1 MKIGILTLPLHTNYG
16 GILQA
21 YALQTVLSNLGFD
34 VYIIQ
39 KKNIY
44 LSFPFWKAPIIII
57 KRLLKKLLGKQSI
70 VFYEYKY
77 NKTLPIIR
85 QYTDVFIK
93 KYLHQTFV
101 NKYSD
106 LSEYDF
112 DAIIVGSD
120 QVWRPK
126 YFGKITHAFL
136 DFTEGWKI
144 KRIAYAASF
153 GTDKWEY
160 SNAETEKCRRL
171 IQTFDAVSVRE
182 DSGVSLCAKYLRVN
196 SSLVLDPTM
205 LLSIDDYVNI
215 INQANIPTSDGTL
228 LTYILDDTPD
238 KQVLLK
244 NIAQEKKLKIF
255 KVNAKVED
263 LSAPLNERI
272 QPPVERWL
280 KGFQDAKFIVT
291 DSFHACVFSIIFNK
305 PFLVFANVD
314 RGFSRFLSLLKMF
327 ELEDRLIMGN
337 SVSDASDEINWDRV
351 NSILLQKKECAINFI
366 KRSFKDCL

>member
-1 MKIGILTLPLHTNYG
+1 MQEPMVITEVNDSTID
-16 GILQA
+16 Q
-21 YALQTVLSNLGFD
+21 
-34 VYIIQ
+34 
-39 KKNIY
+39 
-44 LSFPFWKAPIIII
+44 
-57 KRLLKKLLGKQSI
+57 I
-70 VFYEYKY
+70 V
-77 NKTLPIIR
+77 I
-85 QYTDVFIK
+85 D
-93 KYLHQTFV
+93 
-101 NKYSD
+101 
-106 LSEYDF
+106 
-112 DAIIVGSD
+112 
-120 QVWRPK
+120 
-126 YFGKITHAFL
+126 
-136 DFTEGWKI
+136 
-144 KRIAYAASF
+144 
-153 GTDKWEY
+153 
-160 SNAETEKCRRL
+160 SNAETEECRRL